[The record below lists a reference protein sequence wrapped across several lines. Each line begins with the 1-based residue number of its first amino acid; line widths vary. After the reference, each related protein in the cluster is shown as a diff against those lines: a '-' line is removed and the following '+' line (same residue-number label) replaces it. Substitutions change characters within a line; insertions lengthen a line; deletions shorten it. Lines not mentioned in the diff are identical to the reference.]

1 MGRAA
6 RRRRRL
12 PVFLLV
18 LGVSVPFSRRA
29 GRPGPVFA
37 RVVRLT
43 VLGRLVV
50 TAKYGSATV
59 GVGVFGHVAGAYL
72 PCWLLVRLPGPAQ
85 VATAAGVGRGRVG
98 GLRRAAA
105 PRGAPPRLTAHRSGS
120 ALPDPPRGRRLSGTP
135 HRAAREEDRMTD
147 AGRPLSG
154 RVALVTGASSG
165 IGEATAVALAQ
176 AGAAVAI
183 GARRADRLEAL
194 AGRLRDDGARVL
206 TLDLDVTDETA
217 CRDAVNRTREGLG
230 GLDVLVNNAGVML
243 LGTIVGADV
252 EDWRRMLSTNVLG
265 LMYLTH
271 AAIDG
276 MLEQGSGDVVNVSS
290 VAGRTARK
298 GAGVYNASKWAVNAF
313 SESLR
318 QEVTTRGVRV
328 SLVEPGAVATE
339 LTDHITQP
347 EAKAATQRMV
357 GGMTPLQAAD
367 VARAIAYV
375 VSQPPHVAVNEVLVR
390 PTDQER

>member
-1 MGRAA
+1 M
-6 RRRRRL
+6 
-12 PVFLLV
+12 
-18 LGVSVPFSRRA
+18 S
-29 GRPGPVFA
+29 
-37 RVVRLT
+37 
-43 VLGRLVV
+43 
-50 TAKYGSATV
+50 
-59 GVGVFGHVAGAYL
+59 
-72 PCWLLVRLPGPAQ
+72 
-85 VATAAGVGRGRVG
+85 
-98 GLRRAAA
+98 
-105 PRGAPPRLTAHRSGS
+105 
-120 ALPDPPRGRRLSGTP
+120 
-135 HRAAREEDRMTD
+135 D

-165 IGEATAVALAQ
+165 IGEATALALAQ
-176 AGAAVAI
+176 AGAAVAV

-194 AGRLRDDGARVL
+194 AAKLRDDGARVL
-206 TLDLDVTDETA
+206 TLDLDVTDEAA
-217 CRDAVNRTREGLG
+217 CRDAVARTRAELG

-276 MLEQGSGDVVNVSS
+276 MVEQGSGDVVNISS

-339 LTDHITQP
+339 LTDHITQAD
-347 EAKAATQRMV
+347 AKADVQRMV
-357 GGMTPLQAAD
+357 GGMTPLQAED
-367 VARAIAYV
+367 VARAIVYV